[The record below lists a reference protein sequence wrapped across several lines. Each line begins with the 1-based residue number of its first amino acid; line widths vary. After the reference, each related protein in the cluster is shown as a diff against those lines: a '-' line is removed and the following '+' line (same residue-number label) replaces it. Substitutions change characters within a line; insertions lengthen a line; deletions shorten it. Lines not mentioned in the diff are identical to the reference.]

1 MKEVVKLENV
11 EKMYKLGEVEVQ
23 ALNKVNL
30 LVREGEFVS
39 ILGPSG
45 SGKTTM
51 LNLIGAL
58 DKPTRG
64 EVYINGVSL
73 KNLNDKQLADL
84 RLRTIGFIFQAFYLV
99 PWLNALQNVMIP
111 MMLLGKPASYRKQR
125 AMELLKL
132 VGLEK
137 RAYHKPNELSGGEQ
151 QRVAIAVALANE
163 PPLILAD
170 EPTGELDSYNT
181 KIVTDYFSKI
191 NEELK
196 KTIIIVTHD
205 PDVTRI
211 AHEVYRIEDGLIRGR
226 FIPSQV
232 YSSSYVNYSDIIKK
246 RIEEIDE
253 QLRRLD
259 EEFKQEKIDGDKYV
273 EERIRLK
280 QKKQSL
286 LDEIQ

>member
-11 EKMYKLGEVEVQ
+11 EKIYKLGEVEVQ

-99 PWLNALQNVMIP
+99 PWINALQNVMIP

-151 QRVAIAVALANE
+151 QRVAIARALANE
-163 PPLILAD
+163 PALVLAD
-170 EPTGELDSYNT
+170 EPTGNLDSKT
-181 KIVTDYFSKI
+181 GTMIVDLLEKI
-191 NEELK
+191 NKEK
-196 KTIIIVTHD
+196 NVTMIIVTHNLE
-205 PDVTRI
+205 VAERTR
-211 AHEVYRIEDGLIRGR
+211 RI
-226 FIPSQV
+226 
-232 YSSSYVNYSDIIKK
+232 
-246 RIEEIDE
+246 
-253 QLRRLD
+253 
-259 EEFKQEKIDGDKYV
+259 
-273 EERIRLK
+273 IRLRDGK
-280 QKKQSL
+280 VIS
-286 LDEIQ
+286 DETKVG